1 MKDIFDLLF
10 RKLGSQSAV
19 AKALGY
25 TCRQYLNI
33 RRKVERGEELHPRV
47 ETFIL
52 VRAQMLERDSVAF
65 LPNLLPTACTFAPA
79 SIERLTHGI

>member
-1 MKDIFDLLF
+1 MKDTFDLLF

-25 TCRQYLNI
+25 TDRQYLNI

-52 VRAQMLERDSVAF
+52 VRAQMLERDSVEL
-65 LPNLLPTACTFAPA
+65 LPHLLPTAWAFAPV
-79 SIERLTHGI
+79 SVER

>member
-25 TCRQYLNI
+25 TGRQYLNI

-65 LPNLLPTACTFAPA
+65 LPHLLPAVCAFAPA
-79 SIERLTHGI
+79 SMER